1 MIKAKK
7 DCHFEYTLSYK
18 PVSRGSPEK
27 QYIGTLKCLGHTH
40 RINLN
45 PFSFKV
51 HETATVE
58 YQGLIQQARK
68 YRMGKLSYS
77 EGQQLLEQEKL
88 GMTLSHKTY
97 YNLLRKK
104 LCDHSNP
111 DTITGL
117 LEVLQEADF
126 VCRTRT
132 DDELDADDNI
142 ISRKLVQIVFLHREA
157 IRFGQR
163 YISGKVLIVDGTC
176 NTNEKRMPLLVGVGI
191 TNSGK
196 TFPLALSY
204 CPGETAESYDFFFW
218 SLREEV
224 WVDGALEPAVLMGDQ
239 AAGLIKAIDVLHS
252 APKSKLQFCN
262 WHAVEAMRAKFNKA
276 GYTSEEIDGWVDG
289 EVEVKGLTDHS
300 WDYIESA
307 TEDEL
312 ETNRTKLI
320 NALRPKERGYI
331 TDTWLPKEH
340 RVIFCY
346 TKLLPNLGCVAT
358 QRSET
363 YHRPLK
369 KVTNGQLSL
378 EDSASAI
385 STKILSILKDLS
397 MDEDRALIDT
407 DLALDM
413 NAFRDLVNVVSID
426 AIRRIEKEWLLLHE
440 LTHEAGTTDIDLGP
454 CECELLLR
462 FSLPCK
468 HHLLQACQSGTPLP
482 KSLVHPRWWLKGPTI
497 RSDAWRPSYAQ
508 EQQLVL
514 SPKRKDIYKAI
525 QDVMLV
531 RDRLGPEEQSR
542 FDSQYLRAQEKAKA
556 IAERHED
563 LSRIPIGMPD
573 AVPKKTWRKKKDRGK
588 ANAPGLT
595 AAEASDK
602 DRKERE
608 RLARRAGKAR
618 ATSEEL
624 AEEGDDDGIYTR
636 DSPTP
641 RVGESQGGTTI
652 TVAPKATM
660 RPPPPPARSP
670 SLSPVP
676 ADLPLSTAP
685 SRLPEAGQKRKRSAT
700 NKYTEGRQAGILRS
714 QGHSQQ

>member
-1 MIKAKK
+1 
-7 DCHFEYTLSYK
+7 
-18 PVSRGSPEK
+18 
-27 QYIGTLKCLGHTH
+27 
-40 RINLN
+40 
-45 PFSFKV
+45 
-51 HETATVE
+51 
-58 YQGLIQQARK
+58 
-68 YRMGKLSYS
+68 
-77 EGQQLLEQEKL
+77 
-88 GMTLSHKTY
+88 
-97 YNLLRKK
+97 
-104 LCDHSNP
+104 
-111 DTITGL
+111 
-117 LEVLQEADF
+117 
-126 VCRTRT
+126 
-132 DDELDADDNI
+132 
-142 ISRKLVQIVFLHREA
+142 
-157 IRFGQR
+157 
-163 YISGKVLIVDGTC
+163 
-176 NTNEKRMPLLVGVGI
+176 
-191 TNSGK
+191 
-196 TFPLALSY
+196 
-204 CPGETAESYDFFFW
+204 
-218 SLREEV
+218 
-224 WVDGALEPAVLMGDQ
+224 
-239 AAGLIKAIDVLHS
+239 
-252 APKSKLQFCN
+252 
-262 WHAVEAMRAKFNKA
+262 
-276 GYTSEEIDGWVDG
+276 
-289 EVEVKGLTDHS
+289 
-300 WDYIESA
+300 
-307 TEDEL
+307 
-312 ETNRTKLI
+312 
-320 NALRPKERGYI
+320 
-331 TDTWLPKEH
+331 
-340 RVIFCY
+340 
-346 TKLLPNLGCVAT
+346 
-358 QRSET
+358 
-363 YHRPLK
+363 
-369 KVTNGQLSL
+369 
-378 EDSASAI
+378 
-385 STKILSILKDLS
+385 

-700 NKYTEGRQAGILRS
+700 NK
-714 QGHSQQ
+714 